1 MNENEM
7 TAERSTASAR
17 SDRLVARMNH
27 EIRTAVNAILGM
39 IELLLESQL
48 TPEQAYRVNVAR
60 ASADHLLTESSEIL
74 DLARA
79 EEGSL
84 RLQRVNFD
92 LRETL
97 KQTIDLLSILAR
109 HKGITLTSRI
119 ASDVPAALAGDPE
132 RINQIVIALV
142 RNSIERMGKGEI
154 SVRVELDAGCTEE
167 VMIKFSIA
175 DTGPRIPPNL
185 MRQMFDGAL
194 EPEASLHDDSA
205 LALTL
210 SRHLV
215 GLMGGT
221 IWSEDGPGSG
231 TVFRFTANLTWAVEP
246 VQSDG
251 REGTDRRLR
260 GFPLRVLVAEDA
272 TDNLLLIRAFLK
284 DYPWRID
291 SAANGRIALEKAM
304 TASYDLIL
312 MDLDMPEMDGYAA
325 TRKIRIAECSNE
337 MPAVPIVALTAHND
351 AEAALKSIE
360 AGCTAHVTKPIHK
373 AALIKTIQRYTAP
386 RRAG

>member
-1 MNENEM
+1 
-7 TAERSTASAR
+7 
-17 SDRLVARMNH
+17 MNH

-39 IELLLESQL
+39 TELLLESQL

-221 IWSEDGPGSG
+221 IWARTAPARARCSASPRISPGQWSPYKVMAG
-231 TVFRFTANLTWAVEP
+231 
-246 VQSDG
+246 
-251 REGTDRRLR
+251 
-260 GFPLRVLVAEDA
+260 
-272 TDNLLLIRAFLK
+272 K
-284 DYPWRID
+284 
-291 SAANGRIALEKAM
+291 GRIG
-304 TASYDLIL
+304 ASADS
-312 MDLDMPEMDGYAA
+312 P
-325 TRKIRIAECSNE
+325 
-337 MPAVPIVALTAHND
+337 
-351 AEAALKSIE
+351 
-360 AGCTAHVTKPIHK
+360 
-373 AALIKTIQRYTAP
+373 
-386 RRAG
+386 